1 MVGKKVVIAHRGA
14 SGYEPEHTMSAYELA
29 IEQGADYIEQDLQ
42 LTKDGH
48 LICMHDATVDRT
60 TNGTGNVSD
69 LTLAQI
75 KQLDAGDGQQVPTL
89 DEVITHF
96 GYTINYYIETKRPFD
111 PDMDA
116 ELLRVLK
123 KHNLIG
129 FGRVKNKVVVQ
140 SFSEESLRNIRSH
153 YSDILLVQ
161 LTSSPKINELATIR
175 EYAQGVGSRFA
186 NTTRG
191 FVQAAKDLD
200 LLVHPYT
207 INNANDMREAMSW
220 GVDGYFTNY
229 PDTGLRIMEESQQ
242 RRTM

>member
-48 LICMHDATVDRT
+48 LICMHDSTVDRT
-60 TNGTGNVSD
+60 TDGTGSVSD

-89 DEVITHF
+89 DEVITRF
-96 GYTINYYIETKRPFD
+96 GYTTNYYIETKRPFD
-111 PDMDA
+111 PNMDA
-116 ELLRVLK
+116 ELIRILK

-129 FGRVKNKVVVQ
+129 FKRVRDKVIVQ

-153 YSDILLVQ
+153 FSDILLVY
-161 LTSSPKINELATIR
+161 LTSSPQISELATIR
-175 EYAQGVGSRFA
+175 EYAQGVGPRFA
-186 NTTRG
+186 STTAG

-207 INNANDMREAMSW
+207 INNANDMREALEW

-229 PDTGLRIMEESQQ
+229 PDTGLQIMEESQGGH
-242 RRTM
+242 